1 LEFFLL
7 VPLGDVLDRRTLIPG
22 VLFLSALML
31 MFAALSP
38 TFSVLLAALAAVGLT
53 TVSAQLLTPLASE
66 LADHDRRGRVV
77 GTISAGALT
86 GILLSRTVSGIVSD
100 LMGWRAIYGIA
111 AVLALTMAIILRR
124 ILPALPKR
132 ARVPYLRLLAS
143 VFETVTQHNAVPG
156 TLLISASTFAVFS
169 LFWTSLTYLLSSPPF
184 SYSTSQIGLFGLAGL
199 VGALGAR
206 RAGILHDRGWSVPA
220 TGAAT
225 VLLAVSLIGAWASQS
240 SLGGILIVIVALDLA
255 VQSTLVLGQA
265 RLMSLPGNAGS
276 RLNTAYVV
284 SNFMAAAAGSA
295 LSGPLWDAGGWSA
308 IAATGLGINL
318 FAFVVWVLS
327 RRRLETS

>member
-1 LEFFLL
+1 
-7 VPLGDVLDRRTLIPG
+7 
-22 VLFLSALML
+22 
-31 MFAALSP
+31 
-38 TFSVLLAALAAVGLT
+38 
-53 TVSAQLLTPLASE
+53 
-66 LADHDRRGRVV
+66 
-77 GTISAGALT
+77 
-86 GILLSRTVSGIVSD
+86 
-100 LMGWRAIYGIA
+100 
-111 AVLALTMAIILRR
+111 
-124 ILPALPKR
+124 
-132 ARVPYLRLLAS
+132 
-143 VFETVTQHNAVPG
+143 
-156 TLLISASTFAVFS
+156 
-169 LFWTSLTYLLSSPPF
+169 
-184 SYSTSQIGLFGLAGL
+184 
-199 VGALGAR
+199 
-206 RAGILHDRGWSVPA
+206 
-220 TGAAT
+220 
-225 VLLAVSLIGAWASQS
+225 LLAVSLIGAWASQS